1 MNTLTTIK
9 EKSAEYRTK
18 TAEYLSEMVQIP
30 STSGE
35 EKEVILKI
43 KSQLESAG
51 IRDLRID
58 GLGNLIARVGTGPK
72 VLAIDAHIDTVD
84 TGDPAQWELSPFSG
98 LIRDDHVHGRGTV
111 DQEGGAAAMITAARI
126 LNELQYNGEYSVYF
140 TFTVMEEDC
149 DGLCWLYLIEKEKL
163 IPDVAVIT
171 EPTNLNLYRG
181 HRGRMEIE
189 IDIKGL
195 SAHGSAP
202 ERGRNVIYS
211 GSRIALEIEKLHMKL
226 KEDPFL
232 GKGSIAA
239 TRFTTDSP
247 SLCAIP
253 DKGFM
258 HIDRRLTWGETKESA
273 VSEIMAISSKDCSVT
288 VPEYRRPS
296 YTGMLFSQEKYFPT
310 WMIPENHPL
319 VRAGRTCFSSL
330 FEREPYVDK
339 WTFST
344 NGVAICGRYGIP
356 CIGFGPGNE
365 IYAHAPNEKVPVE
378 HLQKA
383 AAFYALLPYVL
394 ESNDPA
400 DFSRKI

>member
-1 MNTLTTIK
+1 MNIVNTIR
-9 EKSAEYRTK
+9 EKSQKYCME
-18 TAEYLSEMVQIP
+18 TAKYLSQMVQIP
-30 STSGE
+30 STSGDE
-35 EKEVILKI
+35 EKVILKI
-43 KSQLESAG
+43 RSQLEDAG
-51 IRDLRID
+51 IRDIRID

-72 VLAIDAHIDTVD
+72 VLAVDAHIDTVD
-84 TGDPAQWELSPFSG
+84 TGDLSQWEFPPFSG
-98 LIRDDHVHGRGTV
+98 LIRDDFVHGRGTV
-111 DQEGGAAAMITAARI
+111 DQEGGAAAMITAARM
-126 LNELQYNGEYSVYF
+126 LNEMQYNGEYSVYF
-140 TFTVMEEDC
+140 TFTVLEEDC

-163 IPDVAVIT
+163 IPDLAVIT

-211 GSRIALEIEKLHMKL
+211 GSRIALGIEKLHSKL

-239 TRFTTDSP
+239 TLFNTGSP

-273 VSEIMAISSKDCSVT
+273 LAEVT
-288 VPEYRRPS
+288 ALTDGDARVFVPEYRSPS

-319 VRAGRTCFSSL
+319 VKAGRVSYRAL
-330 FEREPYVDK
+330 FGKEVKVDK

-344 NGVAICGRYGIP
+344 NGVAICGRHGIP

-365 IYAHAPNEKVPVE
+365 IHAHAPNEKVPID
-378 HLQKA
+378 HLEKA
-383 AAFYALLPYVL
+383 AAFYAMLPYVL
-394 ESNDPA
+394 ESNNPA
-400 DFSRKI
+400 EYGGK